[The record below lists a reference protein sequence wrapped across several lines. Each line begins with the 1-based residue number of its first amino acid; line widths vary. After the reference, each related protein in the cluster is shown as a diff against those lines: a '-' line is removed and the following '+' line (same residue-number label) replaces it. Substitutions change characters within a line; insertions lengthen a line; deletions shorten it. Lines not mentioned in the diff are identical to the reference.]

1 MHSPDLTQANI
12 EKIQTLFPNCVT
24 EVNDENG
31 EIKLAVD
38 FDLLKQELSDSIVE
52 GPQERYHLNW
62 PGKREAMLTANAPI
76 AKTLRPNK
84 EESVNFDNT
93 ENLVIEGDNLEALR
107 LLQENYLGRIKM
119 IYIDPPYNTGNDFI
133 YEDNFAETSK
143 EFLQR
148 SNQEDVIGNRL
159 VANPETN
166 GRFHSEWLSMIYS
179 RLTLAKNL
187 LADDGVLIMSI
198 DDTELANLK
207 QIASHVLGERNY
219 IATVVWQGG
228 RKNDSRYVSV
238 GHDYLLIYAKNEMQ
252 LRENEVRWRER
263 KAGIDEALFAGNEAW
278 NRSKP
283 DCKKATSDFRS
294 WLSKQSN
301 ITASVSRFKNIDSLG
316 RIYNADKDLG
326 WPGGGGPRYDVLHP
340 ITKRPVSIPSTGWRY
355 TEARMKELIDAD
367 LVEFGPDEKKIP
379 RGKTFL
385 AELDS
390 QVPESIFTQIRT
402 TASQRLARLLGP
414 GIFDYPKDEYVLARW
429 IDIVTGSDPDAL
441 VLDFFAGSGSTAE
454 AIMHLNAKD
463 GGNRKFIVVQLPAPC
478 NEKSKAYKAGYKT
491 IAEITKER
499 IRRGASK
506 ILEGECHKSWKK
518 DIGFRVLKV
527 DTSNMTDVFYCPDQ
541 ANQSDMFAQ
550 VENIKEDRSDEDL
563 LFQVLLDWGVGL
575 TLPISKQ
582 QISSKDVFFVN
593 ADDEGESADLIACF
607 ASDISNE
614 LIKTIAEKQPLRV
627 VFRDDGFATDAVK
640 INVEQIF
647 KQISPITDV
656 KSI

>member
-278 NRSKP
+278 N
-283 DCKKATSDFRS
+283 
-294 WLSKQSN
+294 LS
-301 ITASVSRFKNIDSLG
+301 
-316 RIYNADKDLG
+316 
-326 WPGGGGPRYDVLHP
+326 
-340 ITKRPVSIPSTGWRY
+340 
-355 TEARMKELIDAD
+355 LIH
-367 LVEFGPDEKKIP
+367 I
-379 RGKTFL
+379 
-385 AELDS
+385 
-390 QVPESIFTQIRT
+390 
-402 TASQRLARLLGP
+402 
-414 GIFDYPKDEYVLARW
+414 
-429 IDIVTGSDPDAL
+429 
-441 VLDFFAGSGSTAE
+441 
-454 AIMHLNAKD
+454 
-463 GGNRKFIVVQLPAPC
+463 
-478 NEKSKAYKAGYKT
+478 
-491 IAEITKER
+491 
-499 IRRGASK
+499 
-506 ILEGECHKSWKK
+506 
-518 DIGFRVLKV
+518 
-527 DTSNMTDVFYCPDQ
+527 
-541 ANQSDMFAQ
+541 
-550 VENIKEDRSDEDL
+550 
-563 LFQVLLDWGVGL
+563 
-575 TLPISKQ
+575 
-582 QISSKDVFFVN
+582 
-593 ADDEGESADLIACF
+593 
-607 ASDISNE
+607 
-614 LIKTIAEKQPLRV
+614 
-627 VFRDDGFATDAVK
+627 
-640 INVEQIF
+640 
-647 KQISPITDV
+647 
-656 KSI
+656 